1 MKDELTPLTAQ
12 GKDTFG
18 GWAATLVDSLD
29 TLWIMDLKEEFSEAA
44 QAAATLDWGQPHEG
58 AVNLFETTIRHLGG
72 LLGAYELS
80 HEKVLLQKAIELG
93 EMLYVAFDTPNRL
106 PGFWLNFE
114 DARSGKQVA
123 GVHDPSAS
131 PSSLVME
138 FTKLSMLTGDPKFY
152 DATDRVTQFLVKV
165 QNSTLLPGMWPL
177 SLDFQNEQANDNTF
191 SLGALADSLYEY
203 LPKMHAL
210 LGGVDENY
218 PTMYRTAMDVVVK
231 HLLYR
236 PMLPG
241 QDDVLFSG
249 DVRVHE
255 RIELSTESQHLTCFT
270 GGMFAL
276 GGKLLGIEE
285 HVNIGERLARG
296 CGWAYKSFPTGMM
309 PEIFNLL
316 ACPSLEPCV
325 YDKERWSPPRDGIPP
340 GFRHA
345 RDPRYL
351 LRPEAIESVFIM
363 YRITADPIWQDMAWD
378 MFQSIIRFTTTPHG
392 NAAIDDVVNV
402 DTKQADSMESFWL
415 SETLKY
421 FYLIFSPPDL
431 VSLDQ
436 QLTLLEERLEKAET
450 VLRRH
455 YTDSQIAEM
464 LEDSKEGLLA
474 QSKAQEPTP
483 QISEPTPAPTVAQTP
498 GLVSLPST
506 TPGTTDNLMQ
516 LPTPTTD
523 PGFYLAGQANIANL
537 TADPFLLAPIGEL
550 EASAGLWAGSQDA
563 AFEFAPTTTDDFEW
577 NEQETSWGT
586 YDPASWSI
594 TNHVDGNPSQAIMDG
609 MASLTIGDQK
619 RGYYGAASGS
629 ALLRQILSAR
639 PDGEEVDNDV
649 ALHEIESLFQQHSDH
664 SQWFRS
670 QAMLTR
676 VAVENLIDAFFVF
689 YHPTFPIVHEPTFRA
704 QYAGTLP
711 CANKGHWNTL
721 ANILA
726 ALGSFASSN
735 VADATDLPIFQAA
748 QKSLFSNYLEVGNL
762 TLVQAFSLSSNY
774 MQKRNKP
781 NTGFNYGGIA
791 IRLAIGLGL
800 HKDLEGNSLSP
811 LQSETRRRIWWCLC
825 VLDVGATITYG
836 RPLNWPQAGVETAFP
851 QNIHE
856 KDLTHDSTHC
866 PPEVDGITM
875 YTYIRVQSAYH
886 LSTMTVYNRLITSPF
901 PSATELITLDDVCI
915 GSWLAQVPYYY
926 RTVPPPDSEYGLGM
940 GISEWR
946 YRNLRIVMYRP
957 FLVRWARSSAQN
969 TQQNLTS
976 SENLAVFRCLDAAKE
991 SVMHIQSY
999 WTSRTHSRLA
1009 AFYILY
1015 FLFHATLIPVHCLRQ
1030 NPHHALAPDW
1040 RSQIQ
1045 ASLTVMGGMA
1055 ELNPNSSKCRD
1066 ITLKLCWPHL
1076 NEDGT
1081 RAYCENP
1088 TFMPNVAENEAA
1100 SIISGYNTWCESMTN
1115 AGISVPTYE
1124 WADDNDSALGFF

>member
-1 MKDELTPLTAQ
+1 M
-12 GKDTFG
+12 
-18 GWAATLVDSLD
+18 
-29 TLWIMDLKEEFSEAA
+29 
-44 QAAATLDWGQPHEG
+44 
-58 AVNLFETTIRHLGG
+58 N
-72 LLGAYELS
+72 
-80 HEKVLLQKAIELG
+80 LLQKNPPRAE
-93 EMLYVAFDTPNRL
+93 N
-106 PGFWLNFE
+106 
-114 DARSGKQVA
+114 
-123 GVHDPSAS
+123 
-131 PSSLVME
+131 
-138 FTKLSMLTGDPKFY
+138 
-152 DATDRVTQFLVKV
+152 
-165 QNSTLLPGMWPL
+165 
-177 SLDFQNEQANDNTF
+177 
-191 SLGALADSLYEY
+191 
-203 LPKMHAL
+203 
-210 LGGVDENY
+210 VD
-218 PTMYRTAMDVVVK
+218 
-231 HLLYR
+231 
-236 PMLPG
+236 
-241 QDDVLFSG
+241 
-249 DVRVHE
+249 
-255 RIELSTESQHLTCFT
+255 
-270 GGMFAL
+270 
-276 GGKLLGIEE
+276 GGK
-285 HVNIGERLARG
+285 
-296 CGWAYKSFPTGMM
+296 C
-309 PEIFNLL
+309 
-316 ACPSLEPCV
+316 
-325 YDKERWSPPRDGIPP
+325 
-340 GFRHA
+340 
-345 RDPRYL
+345 
-351 LRPEAIESVFIM
+351 
-363 YRITADPIWQDMAWD
+363 
-378 MFQSIIRFTTTPHG
+378 
-392 NAAIDDVVNV
+392 NA
-402 DTKQADSMESFWL
+402 T
-415 SETLKY
+415 
-421 FYLIFSPPDL
+421 
-431 VSLDQ
+431 VSCL
-436 QLTLLEERLEKAET
+436 QLTLLEERLEKAEA

-455 YTDSQIAEM
+455 YTDGQIAEI
-464 LEDSKEGLLA
+464 LEGPKEGLVA
-474 QSKAQEPTP
+474 QTKAPET
-483 QISEPTPAPTVAQTP
+483 TPAPPPEQTP
-498 GLVSLPST
+498 LPAPPGLGSLQT
-506 TPGTTDNLMQ
+506 TSPNNVETLLQ
-516 LPTPTTD
+516 LPDQTPDSGLYISGTQNLGTFTTD
-523 PGFYLAGQANIANL
+523 PL
-537 TADPFLLAPIGEL
+537 LLAPIGEPD
-550 EASAGLWAGSQDA
+550 ATAGLWTRTPDNV
-563 AFEFAPTTTDDFEW
+563 FEILPSTADDFEW
-577 NEQETSWGT
+577 NEQETSRGT
-586 YDPASWSI
+586 YDPSSWSI
-594 TNHVDGNPSQAIMDG
+594 TNHADGNPSQAIMDG

-639 PDGEEVDNDV
+639 PDGEEVDADV

-689 YHPTFPIVHEPTFRA
+689 YHPTMPIVHEPTFRA

-748 QKSLFSNYLEVGNL
+748 QKCLFSNYLEVGNL
-762 TLVQAFSLSSNY
+762 TLVQAFGLSATY

-781 NTGFNYGGIA
+781 NTGFNYGGLA

-856 KDLTHDSTHC
+856 KDLTQDSTDC

-901 PSATELITLDDVCI
+901 PSATELITLDDLCI

-926 RTVPPPDSEYGLGM
+926 LAVPPPDSEHALGM

-957 FLVRWARSSAQN
+957 FLVRWARSSTQN
-969 TQQNLTS
+969 YQQNLTS

-991 SVMHIQSY
+991 SITHIQGY
-999 WTSRTHSRLA
+999 WTSRSHSRLA

-1030 NPHHALAPDW
+1030 SPHHTLAPDW

-1045 ASLTVMGGMA
+1045 ASLTIMSAMA

-1076 NEDGT
+1076 DEEGART
-1081 RAYCENP
+1081 YCDN
-1088 TFMPNVAENEAA
+1088 TSFMTGVADSKAT
-1100 SIISGYNTWCESMTN
+1100 SIISGYNIWCESMSN
-1115 AGISVPTYE
+1115 AGISVPTYD